1 MEKKQVVYNQEVAKK
16 SRKKNNN
23 TGEPLLDS
31 TNERYVLFPVEHT
44 DIWDFYQTSVANF
57 WTAEEIQ
64 LKHDVTQWDNKLNEN
79 ERFFISR
86 VLAFFAA
93 SDGIVNSNL
102 AENFINDVA
111 YIEAKFFYGFQ
122 IAVENIHSH
131 TYSLLIDTLVK
142 DTAEQSKLFNAI
154 EQIPTVKTKS
164 KWALRWIKEGNFVEQ
179 LIAFAAVEGIFF
191 SGSFCSIYW
200 LKSRG
205 LMPGLAQSN
214 ELIAR
219 DEGLHR
225 DFACHLY
232 REHIQDKLPESTVLN
247 IITDAVKIEQ
257 EFVTESLPVELI
269 GMNSNQMSDYIEFVA
284 DHLLQELGLDKHY
297 HTKNPFDFMDMI
309 SMTGKTNFFER
320 RVTEYAKS
328 GVGKDAGINYSFS
341 KDEDF

>member
-1 MEKKQVVYNQEVAKK
+1 MEKKQAIENQPIAKK
-16 SRKKNNN
+16 TRKQNNN

-31 TNERYVLFPVEHT
+31 TNERYVLFPIEHM
-44 DIWDFYQTSVANF
+44 DIWDLYQTSVANF

-131 TYSLLIDTLVK
+131 TYSLLIETLIRDK
-142 DTAEQSKLFNAI
+142 AEQSKLFNAI
-154 EQIPTVKTKS
+154 EQIPTVKTKA
-164 KWALRWIKEGNFVEQ
+164 KWALRWIKKGNFVEQ

-232 REHIQDKLPESTVLN
+232 REHIQDKLPESTVLD

-269 GMNSNQMSDYIEFVA
+269 GMNSAQMSDYIEFVA
-284 DHLLQELGLDKHY
+284 DHLLQELGLGKHY